1 MLFSRVTLF
10 PLCGQQ
16 SDAVQSGDALASANM
31 CLPED
36 VIVIA
41 EHSGL
46 RRQAGSGLSS

>member
-1 MLFSRVTLF
+1 VTPFSPEPRLHLQNVCF
-10 PLCGQQ
+10 
-16 SDAVQSGDALASANM
+16 
-31 CLPED
+31 PED